1 MEKNFLETVS
11 NEYPSSFAEEKF
23 VQNKRS
29 YKGLITGL
37 IIVFIVFII
46 GLLIY
51 LKINKKVTMKNF
63 VGEPKET
70 LNIWLKENGISNKNV
85 IITYEY
91 DSVYDENIIIDQNV
105 LEGTKIKKSKVLNF
119 TLSKGADP
127 DELIKFPDL
136 NSMDYDDIKKWITDN
151 KLTNVKVNQE
161 YNDKFEKNALISY
174 KLKNIEESEFKRSS
188 NLTIV
193 ISKGSK
199 PKNEVVMENFVGKSS
214 EYLLTW
220 ASQNKIEVNTSMVFS
235 NREAGEIVYQS
246 VPAGDSIGEG
256 DTLSVSVSKGQ
267 GITVPYFIGKKKSY
281 AASYASTN
289 DILITYNEVYSTSEK
304 NTIID
309 QSIASN
315 SLIGAGDTLVLTVSL
330 GKPYISNYIG
340 EDINELLAWIEEV
353 NSSGCNI
360 SLQINEKKYYSD
372 TVKKDAII
380 AQNKVGYINLTD
392 TINVSLSLG
401 SKVLVDKDYVGL
413 DETDVKLFCADLN
426 CIYDYKKSSS
436 PIGTVID
443 IRIGDK
449 KLVPDMYIN
458 SSDLIVVTI
467 SEGA

>member
-1 MEKNFLETVS
+1 MEKNFLETIS

-23 VQNKRS
+23 VQSKKS

-37 IIVFIVFII
+37 IIVFMVII
-46 GLLIY
+46 ISLLIY

-63 VGEPKET
+63 IGEPKET
-70 LNIWLKENGISNKNV
+70 LNIWLKENGISSKNV

-91 DSVYDENIIIDQNV
+91 DSVYNENIIIDQNV
-105 LEGTKIKKSKVLNF
+105 LEGAKIKKSKVLNF

-136 NSMDYDDIKKWITDN
+136 NSMDYDDIKKWVTDN
-151 KLTNVKVNQE
+151 KLTNVKINQE
-161 YNDKFEKNALISY
+161 YNDKYEKNALVSY

-214 EYLLTW
+214 DYLLTW
-220 ASQNKIEVNTSMVFS
+220 ASQNKIEVHTSTVFS
-235 NREAGEIVYQS
+235 AREAGEIVYQS
-246 VPAGDSIGEG
+246 IPAGDSISEG
-256 DTLSVSVSKGQ
+256 DTLSVSISKGQ

-281 AASYASTN
+281 ADSFATAN
-289 DILITYNEVYSTSEK
+289 DILITYNEVYSNNEK

-309 QSIASN
+309 QSVVSN
-315 SLIGAGDTLVLTVSL
+315 SLIGVGDTIVITISL
-330 GKPYISNYIG
+330 GKPYIQNYIG

-380 AQNKVGYINLTD
+380 TQNKVGYINLTD

-401 SKVLVDKDYVGL
+401 AKVLVDTDYVGL
-413 DETDVKLFCADLN
+413 DEADVKLFCADLN

-449 KLVPDMYIN
+449 KLTPDMYIN

>member
-23 VQNKRS
+23 VQSKRS

-37 IIVFIVFII
+37 IIVFVVLII

-105 LEGTKIKKSKVLNF
+105 LEGTKFKKSKVLNF

-136 NSMDYDDIKKWITDN
+136 NSMDYDDIKKWVTDN
-151 KLTNVKVNQE
+151 KLTNVKINQE
-161 YNDKFEKNALISY
+161 YNDKYEKNALISY

-199 PKNEVVMENFVGKSS
+199 PRNEIVMENFVGKSS
-214 EYLLTW
+214 DYLLTW

-235 NREAGEIVYQS
+235 NREVGEVVYQS
-246 VPAGDSIGEG
+246 VPAGDSISEG

-267 GITVPYFIGKKKSY
+267 GVTVPYFIGKKKSY
-281 AASYASTN
+281 AASFASTN
-289 DILITYNEVYSTSEK
+289 DILVTYNEIYSNNEK

-315 SLIGAGDTLVLTVSL
+315 SLMGVGDTIVITVSL
-330 GKPYISNYIG
+330 GKPYIPNYIG

-380 AQNKVGYINLTD
+380 TQNKVGYINLAD

-401 SKVLVDKDYVGL
+401 SKVLVDTDYVGL

-443 IRIGDK
+443 IRVGEK
-449 KLVPDMYIN
+449 KLTPNMYIN